1 MTSRSTLPILLPCL
15 AAAGL
20 IMLALT
26 AAAHTLPISY
36 LRLVPEADYL
46 HLELV
51 FNPFELTLMPE
62 VDENKDAELDLAEL
76 AKNGQVVADS
86 VAGALKLSAGGTA
99 LRPETA
105 GMDPDLSGHHVR
117 LRAHYKVDAR
127 RLALTVESDLPAL
140 TSPSH
145 LTQVTYVNGSDR
157 QLAQFDSHSRKATFQ
172 PPARPGPA
180 AAQTAS
186 RGRAAASMALLAL
199 AALLLV
205 VAGMAL
211 GWCLRRRRAKW

>member
-1 MTSRSTLPILLPCL
+1 MKSRPGLPAILGCRL
-15 AAAGL
+15 AAGL
-20 IMLALT
+20 TILALT

-76 AKNGQVVADS
+76 AAHGQAVADRVVA
-86 VAGALKLSAGGTA
+86 ALKLSAGQTA

-127 RLALTVESDLPAL
+127 RVPLTVETDLPAL
-140 TSPSH
+140 TSASH
-145 LTQVTYVNGSDR
+145 LTQVTYVNGGQP
-157 QLAQFDSHSRKATFQ
+157 QLAQLDPHSRKATFQ
-172 PPARPGPA
+172 PQGASKPTA
-180 AAQTAS
+180 AEAVP
-186 RGRAAASMALLAL
+186 RGRAPLAL
-199 AALLLV
+199 AILAATTLLTLAGAALV
-205 VAGMAL
+205 
-211 GWCLRRRRAKW
+211 WFLRKRGRH